1 MAKNEEKLTI
11 KAQVEALP
19 VDVFYFFSTPQG
31 WRDWLCNSARFE
43 TREGGSYQLAWN
55 SGWYTSGSVIK
66 IKAPEQVRLVWH
78 GKGEPGPTEV
88 AITLRATA
96 GGSEIKVTH
105 QGFGRGKAWAA
116 VRQEARKGWEAGLEN
131 LVSVV
136 NKGPDLRIT
145 RRPMMGVA
153 TNDFDEKVAAKL
165 GVPVTKGIRI
175 DRPIAG
181 MGAARAGIR
190 ADDVI
195 VKFGDKAV
203 TSFSSISVV
212 LQGRHAGE
220 IVPVAFYRGGE
231 KLSVKMELSPR
242 PIPEFPIDPAG
253 LAERLRGMNREIVQ
267 EARKAFEGA
276 SETDAAFCPSSQ
288 DWSAKENLAHLIVAE
303 MGNQT
308 WISDL
313 VNNDE
318 KEFTDLG
325 ANVRAYLQAVIGV
338 TPTLPALLKRY
349 EDACEETVLLLAKAD
364 ALQAR
369 KASLWKVG
377 YNLLQLGDHTRSH
390 LAQIQSALD
399 AARKG

>member
-1 MAKNEEKLTI
+1 MAKNGEKLTF

-88 AITLRATA
+88 VISLRATA
-96 GGSEIKVTH
+96 GGGEIKVTH

-116 VRQEARKGWEAGLEN
+116 VRQEARKGWETGLEN

-145 RRPMMGVA
+145 RRPMMGVVV
-153 TNDFDEKVAAKL
+153 NDFDEKIAARL
-165 GVPVTKGIRI
+165 GIPVTKGIRI
-175 DRPIAG
+175 DRPIPG
-181 MGAARAGIR
+181 MGADRAGIR
-190 ADDVI
+190 ADDVV
-195 VKFGDKAV
+195 VKFGDRAV
-203 TSFSSISVV
+203 TGFTSIPAA
-212 LQGRHAGE
+212 LQGRRAGE
-220 IVPVAFYRGGE
+220 IVTVVFYRGSQ
-231 KLSVKMELSPR
+231 KRSVKMELSPR

-288 DWSAKENLAHLIVAE
+288 DWCAKENLAHLIVAE

-325 ANVRAYLQAVIGV
+325 ANVRAHLQAVIGV
-338 TPTLPALLKRY
+338 SPTLPALLKRF
-349 EDACEETVLLLAKAD
+349 EDACEETALLLSKAE
-364 ALQAR
+364 ALR
-369 KASLWKVG
+369 SHKAGLWRVG
-377 YNLLQLGDHTRSH
+377 YNLLQVGDHTRAHVVQMKS
-390 LAQIQSALD
+390 LLE